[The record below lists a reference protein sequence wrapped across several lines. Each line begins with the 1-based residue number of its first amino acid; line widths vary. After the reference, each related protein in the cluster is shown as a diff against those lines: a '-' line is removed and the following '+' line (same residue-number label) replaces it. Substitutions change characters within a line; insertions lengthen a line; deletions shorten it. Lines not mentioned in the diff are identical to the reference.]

1 MQALYYKIN
10 HLFTFFSTTHP
21 GIPTTVVQ
29 LATSF
34 RTTAF
39 APILAF
45 LPIVIL
51 PSTLAPLPIKTPD
64 KIVGCLFLVFSF
76 PVPPK
81 VTPWNIVTSSWIIAV
96 SPITTPKPWSIN
108 KPLLIVAPGWI
119 SIPVL
124 LFANSDI
131 NLAKK
136 YSLCL

>member
-10 HLFTFFSTTHP
+10 HLFTFFLTTHP

-34 RTTAF
+34 RTTVF

-64 KIVGCLFLVFSF
+64 KLM
-76 PVPPK
+76 
-81 VTPWNIVTSSWIIAV
+81 
-96 SPITTPKPWSIN
+96 
-108 KPLLIVAPGWI
+108 
-119 SIPVL
+119 
-124 LFANSDI
+124 
-131 NLAKK
+131 
-136 YSLCL
+136 